1 MFKKP
6 VFKAAIR
13 FFGSPFA
20 DVSIASSL
28 ALCLVAGNVAAQLAP
43 PSTTPPT
50 TPPAT
55 QSSPAKKELVAK
67 ILLLQQPSIEGIATL
82 LAQQP
87 AAQMMQG
94 ANVALQSRIAPDKRE
109 AVAKEIQGDIKK
121 YMDEAVPLLRE
132 RAVKLA
138 PSALG
143 PLLEEKFSEDE
154 LKQLIAIMES
164 PVNRKYGQMNG
175 ELQKALGDK
184 LVTETRGL
192 IEPKVKEL
200 DASIG
205 KRLGFPP
212 AAEGAAG
219 SSPAAPAPA
228 KPQAKP
234 PAKAAS
240 K

>member
-1 MFKKP
+1 MSKKP
-6 VFKAAIR
+6 VFKAAAQAFCR
-13 FFGSPFA
+13 TVAAAAF
-20 DVSIASSL
+20 ASSL
-28 ALCLVAGNVAAQLAP
+28 ALCLVAGNAAAQSVPQANP
-43 PSTTPPT
+43 PSTL
-50 TPPAT
+50 PANLPST
-55 QSSPAKKELVAK
+55 PAKKELVAK
-67 ILLLQQPSIEGIATL
+67 ILQLQQPSIEGIATL

-109 AVAKEIQGDIKK
+109 AVAKEIQADVKK
-121 YMDEAVPLLRE
+121 YVDEAVPLLRE

-138 PSALG
+138 PSTLG
-143 PLLEEKFSEDE
+143 PLMEEKFSEDE

-184 LVTETRGL
+184 LVAETRSL

-200 DASIG
+200 DLSIG
-205 KRLGFPP
+205 KRLGFAPVP
-212 AAEGAAG
+212 AGGAA
-219 SSPAAPAPA
+219 SSPAAPVS
-228 KPQAKP
+228 AKP

>member
-6 VFKAAIR
+6 VFKTAALPALAFGR
-13 FFGSPFA
+13 MLAAMFF
-20 DVSIASSL
+20 ASSL
-28 ALCLVAGNVAAQLAP
+28 ALCLVAGNAAAQSAP
-43 PSTTPPT
+43 QANAQST
-50 TPPAT
+50 
-55 QSSPAKKELVAK
+55 PAKKELVAK

-94 ANVALQSRIAPDKRE
+94 ANVALQTRIAPDKRE
-109 AVAKEIQGDIKK
+109 AVAKEMQADVKK
-121 YMDEAVPLLRE
+121 YVDEAVPLLRE
-132 RAVKLA
+132 RAVRLA
-138 PSALG
+138 PSTLG

-184 LVTETRGL
+184 LVAETRSL

-200 DASIG
+200 DISLG
-205 KRLGFPP
+205 KRLGF
-212 AAEGAAG
+212 G
-219 SSPAAPAPA
+219 AAPAPA
-228 KPQAKP
+228 SAPSSSAPASPVSAKP

>member
-6 VFKAAIR
+6 VLKAAAKS
-13 FFGSPFA
+13 FGTPFA
-20 DVSIASSL
+20 AVSMVSTL
-28 ALCLVAGNVAAQLAP
+28 AVCLMAGNAAAQ
-43 PSTTPPT
+43 STP
-50 TPPAT
+50 PPAT
-55 QSSPAKKELVAK
+55 QLATPSATQSTPAKKELVAK

-109 AVAKEIQGDIKK
+109 AVAKEIQADIKK
-121 YMDEAVPLLRE
+121 YVDDAVPLLRE

-138 PSALG
+138 PSTLG

-184 LVTETRGL
+184 LVTETRSL

-212 AAEGAAG
+212 VAAG
-219 SSPAAPAPA
+219 GATSSPAGHVS
-228 KPQAKP
+228 AKP

>member
-6 VFKAAIR
+6 VFKAAAKA
-13 FFGSPFA
+13 FGCTFSV
-20 DVSIASSL
+20 VSIASSL
-28 ALCLVAGNVAAQLAP
+28 ALCLVAGNAAAQSAPQANP
-43 PSTTPPT
+43 PSTQQANPPST
-50 TPPAT
+50 
-55 QSSPAKKELVAK
+55 PAKKELVAK

-94 ANVALQSRIAPDKRE
+94 ANVALQTRIAPDKRE
-109 AVAKEIQGDIKK
+109 AVAKEIQADVKK
-121 YMDEAVPLLRE
+121 YVDEAVPLLRE

-138 PSALG
+138 PSTLG
-143 PLLEEKFSEDE
+143 PLLEENFSEDE

-184 LVTETRGL
+184 LVAETRSL

-205 KRLGFPP
+205 KRLGFGPVP
-212 AAEGAAG
+212 AGGAA
-219 SSPAAPAPA
+219 SSPAAGAAPA
-228 KPQAKP
+228 AAKP